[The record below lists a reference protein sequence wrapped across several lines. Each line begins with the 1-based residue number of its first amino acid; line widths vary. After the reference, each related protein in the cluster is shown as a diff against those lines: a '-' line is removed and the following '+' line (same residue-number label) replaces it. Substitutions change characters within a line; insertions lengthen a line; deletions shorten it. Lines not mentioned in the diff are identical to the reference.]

1 MANTKLNVYK
11 MVLQEVGKKFS
22 WAEEYLKNRIKE
34 LYDEKKK
41 RKIGEEVSYLFTNY
55 HKDHF
60 ECSVISLIFCVM
72 Y

>member
-41 RKIGEEVSYLFTNY
+41 NRRRGKLLVYELPQGSF
-55 HKDHF
+55 
-60 ECSVISLIFCVM
+60 
-72 Y
+72 